1 MVGIEDILNA
11 PLPELARLLREL
23 ADEMVCNEPEDMARM
38 RARKTDVGR
47 EFAVWEYTVGYCM
60 NFSDQLSLLRAQ
72 ADAAERGEEP
82 GDLATLARATERLC
96 DWYAGSFDVTGKMDD
111 AVAIIGRCGRCFPTA
126 RSLAEFR
133 DLCRGLERYLVQ
145 LLFWVDR
152 QIPWSAVSDLVHGYR
167 MRTVDAPAR

>member
-11 PLPELARLLREL
+11 PLPELAQLLRAL
-23 ADEMVCNEPEDMARM
+23 ADEMVCSEPEDMARL

-60 NFSDQLSLLRAQ
+60 NFSDQLSLLRTQ

-82 GDLATLARATERLC
+82 GDLATLARAAERLC
-96 DWYAGSFDVTGKMDD
+96 GWYAGSFDVTGKMDD
-111 AVAIIGRCGRCFPTA
+111 AVAIIGRCGQCFPEA

-152 QIPWSAVSDLVHGYR
+152 QIPWSAVSDLVHGQR
-167 MRTVDAPAR
+167 MRTVDGPAR

>member
-1 MVGIEDILNA
+1 MVELKNIENA
-11 PLPELARLLREL
+11 SLPELARGLREL
-23 ADEMVCNEPEDMARM
+23 ADEMVCNEPGDIARL

-72 ADAAERGEEP
+72 AGAAERGEEP
-82 GDLATLARATERLC
+82 GDLATLARTAERLC
-96 DWYAGSFDVTGKMDD
+96 AWYAGSFDVTGKMDD
-111 AVAIIGRCGRCFPTA
+111 AVAIIGRCGQCFPTA
-126 RSLAEFR
+126 RTLAEFG

-152 QIPWSAVSDLVHGYR
+152 QIPWSAVSDLVHGHR